1 MQSAR
6 AKRTARPHP
15 QEVAAGADA
24 PAEQTYEV
32 EHLRGHRHTPQ
43 GLSLRVVWHPRYG
56 AADSWEPVANLRTQ
70 DSDQELLTN
79 YLAMLQRA
87 RAATALLGEQCP
99 VCFDAYRGAPDHTI
113 VTRFNC
119 QHQCCAECADNWR
132 REHSQLTATCPI
144 CRARI
149 GSGRIGSIQATV
161 GDLRTQEAWATE
173 RENNE

>member
-1 MQSAR
+1 MLAQR
-6 AKRTARPHP
+6 LREIK
-15 QEVAAGADA
+15 QEVAAGADV

-32 EHLRGHRHTPQ
+32 EHLRGHRHTPE

-56 AADSWEPVANLRTQ
+56 AADSWEPAENLRTE

-87 RAATALLGEQCP
+87 RVATALLGEQCP
-99 VCFDAYRGAPDHTI
+99 VCFTAYRGAPDHTI

-119 QHQCCAECADNWR
+119 QHQCCAGCADNWR
-132 REHSQLTATCPI
+132 REHSRLTATCPI
-144 CRARI
+144 CRAPI
-149 GSGRIGSIQATV
+149 GSGRVGSIQATV
-161 GDLRTQEAWATE
+161 GDLRTQEAWAAD